1 MVQINFAPDVED
13 AGLAVMM
20 VDILKGN
27 LKNKPERERDFNALN
42 GNIYMKAEDA
52 DADMTMVFNKGKLTI
67 HNGKVGN
74 PIISI
79 VTDSNTFIDL
89 DNISIKFGLPFYF
102 DKTGLTVIWK
112 LMTRQLKIKGLVAH
126 PIALTHLTKLMSVI

>member
-1 MVQINFAPDVED
+1 MVEINLAPDVED

-20 VDILKGN
+20 ADILKGN
-27 LKNKPERERDFNALN
+27 LKNKPEREKDFNALN

-52 DADMTMVFNKGKLTI
+52 DADMTMIFNKGKLTI
-67 HNGKVGN
+67 YNGKVGN

-112 LMTRQLKIKGLVAH
+112 LMTRQLKIKGLVTH
-126 PIALTHLTKLMSVI
+126 PIALTHLTKLMSVR